1 MYNDLTMEQSRPP
14 WFRELDHTADTGIE
28 VWAQSLP
35 ELFERAAWG
44 LFALLTDPETVT
56 PQQEVSFNL
65 EASDVQALL
74 VRWLSELN
82 YYHITRRWVF
92 SRFEVQRFNEQHLHA
107 QAWGEPIDP
116 ARHTIY
122 TEVKAITY
130 HGLTL
135 RRQDGQWYARI
146 IFDL

>member
-1 MYNDLTMEQSRPP
+1 MEQSAPS

-28 VWAQSLP
+28 VWAESLP

-44 LFALLTDPETVT
+44 LFVVLTDPDTV
-56 PQQEVSFNL
+56 ESREAVSFEL
-65 EASDVQALL
+65 EAPDLQALL

-82 YYHITRRWVF
+82 YYHITQRWVF
-92 SRFEVQRFNEQHLHA
+92 SRFAVKQLTERHLVA

-116 ARHTIY
+116 KRHPIY

-130 HGLTL
+130 HGLKL
-135 RRQDGQWYARI
+135 ERQDGQWYARI

>member
-1 MYNDLTMEQSRPP
+1 MYDHWAMEQSAPS

-28 VWAQSLP
+28 VWAESLP

-44 LFALLTDPETVT
+44 LFAILTDPETVA
-56 PQQEVSFNL
+56 PREAVSFEL
-65 EASDVQALL
+65 EAPDVQALL

-82 YYHITRRWVF
+82 YYHITKRWVF
-92 SRFEVQRFNEQHLHA
+92 SRFEVQQFSERHLVA
-107 QAWGEPIDP
+107 QARGEPIDP

-130 HGLTL
+130 HGLKL
-135 RRQDGQWYARI
+135 ERRDGQWYARI

>member
-1 MYNDLTMEQSRPP
+1 MGQNTPI

-28 VWAQSLP
+28 VWAESLP

-44 LFALLTDPETVT
+44 LFAILTDPEAVV
-56 PQQEVSFNL
+56 PRKAVPFVL

-82 YYHITRRWVF
+82 FYHITRRWVF
-92 SRFEVQRFNEQHLHA
+92 SRFSIQQLTEQQLQA
-107 QAWGEPIDP
+107 QAWGEPIEP
-116 ARHTIY
+116 SRHPIY

-130 HGLTL
+130 HGLQL
-135 RRQDGQWYARI
+135 KHQDGQWYARI